1 MTDQFPPSSRYARI
15 ETATWTTPDGRPI
28 VYLRRRFVPAPESL
42 ATAGTHVIGQGDRVD
57 TIAAQHIGDPEQ
69 FWRVCDGNGVL
80 QPAEVTE
87 VLGRRVRIPLPEGMP
102 GGPDH
107 E

>member
-1 MTDQFPPSSRYARI
+1 MSESFPPGSRYAR
-15 ETATWTTPDGRPI
+15 TDTGTWTAPDGRTI
-28 VYLRRRFVPAPESL
+28 VYLRRRFVPDPGDL
-42 ATAGTHVIGQGDRVD
+42 GTAAEHVVAQGDRVD

-80 QPAEVTE
+80 HPAELTE
-87 VLGRRVRIPLPEGMP
+87 VVGSRVRIPLPEGIP
-102 GGPDH
+102 GGTDH

>member
-1 MTDQFPPSSRYARI
+1 MSQPFPPSSRYARI
-15 ETATWTTPDGRPI
+15 ETATWIAPDGRTI
-28 VYLRRRFVPAPESL
+28 VYLRRRFVPAPADL
-42 ATAGTHVIGQGDRVD
+42 GTAGEHVVVQGDRAD

-80 QPAEVTE
+80 SPAEVTE
-87 VLGRRVRIPLPEGMP
+87 VIGRRIRIPLPEGIP
-102 GGPDH
+102 GGGDH

>member
-1 MTDQFPPSSRYARI
+1 MDRTRRQARRVSPPTFRARAGVASRPRGR
-15 ETATWTTPDGRPI
+15 TWS
-28 VYLRRRFVPAPESL
+28 A
-42 ATAGTHVIGQGDRVD
+42 QGDRVD

-80 QPAEVTE
+80 QPSEVTE
-87 VLGRRVRIPLPEGMP
+87 VVGRRVRIPLPEGMP